1 MLLLCKSCIYQMTLE
16 NSLQNFCCAGLW
28 PRKVLQSVVSQKFTK
43 PIFMEVYMVSDLKP
57 VKKGRQQAT
66 KKHCK

>member
-1 MLLLCKSCIYQMTLE
+1 MTLE

-28 PRKVLQSVVSQKFTK
+28 PRKVPLQSVVSQKFTK
-43 PIFMEVYMVSDLKP
+43 PIFMEVLYMVSDLKP
-57 VKKGRQQAT
+57 VKKGRQQAA